1 MRNQETLTL
10 LKSFRFLFATGEHRR
25 SKRRELYADL
35 MPGGTHKSRLSPNQ
49 LDRAIGSMLG
59 LACGDALGAGYEF
72 KARVPYTQPI
82 AMNGGNG
89 WELGEWTDDTDMA
102 ICIAQVAASGHDL
115 LTKQAQDNIVQKWI
129 DWTDGAKDVGLQTS
143 AVLEL
148 VGTNGD
154 AIGARNAA
162 LEVHNDNGR
171 SAGNGSLMRTAPIA
185 LAYLHDQ
192 ESLTIAARQIS
203 DLTHYESDA
212 GDACVLWCQA
222 IRHTVLHGELPDF
235 SQLVRFLPP
244 EDQQK
249 WLHRISEAY
258 KYESFQF
265 ENNGWV
271 VAAFQAALSA
281 IAHAGTPPEIP
292 ELGLSRNQHL
302 QISLERAVRCG
313 GDTDTVAAIAGS
325 LVGALWGARAI
336 PESWRSKLHGF
347 PEYLAEDLVH
357 LALQIATKGE
367 VNPGG
372 YLNQHNSVEE
382 SWSPFNNQQNQP
394 VHPFFDPRHSQ
405 KLQVARTVSG
415 DSAALLATEFGLLQ
429 RHGGAWIESRID
441 VDEIAEIER
450 ELTISED
457 LLVDIAELVAR
468 FDELEF
474 SRA

>member
-1 MRNQETLTL
+1 VPDETRQ
-10 LKSFRFLFATGEHRR
+10 S
-25 SKRRELYADL
+25 
-35 MPGGTHKSRLSPNQ
+35 PLSPDQ
-49 LDRAIGSMLG
+49 VDRAIGAMLG

-72 KARVPYTQPI
+72 QARVPYTQPI
-82 AMNGGNG
+82 VMNGGNG

-102 ICIAQVAASGHDL
+102 ICIAQVAASGQDL
-115 LTKQAQDNIVQKWI
+115 LNKQAQDHIVQKWI
-129 DWTDGAKDVGLQTS
+129 DWTDVAKDVGLQTS
-143 AVLEL
+143 AVLVL

-154 AIGARNAA
+154 SIGARNAA

-171 SAGNGSLMRTAPIA
+171 SAGNGSLMRTAPVA
-185 LAYLHDQ
+185 LAYLHDE
-192 ESLTIAARQIS
+192 ESLTTAARQIS

-222 IRHTVLHGELPDF
+222 IRHAVLDGELPDF
-235 SQLVRFLPP
+235 SELVRFLPS

-249 WLHRISEAY
+249 WLQRISEAY
-258 KYESFQF
+258 VYESFEF

-281 IAHAGTPPEIP
+281 IVHAGTPPEIP
-292 ELGLSRNQHL
+292 ELGLSRNHHF

-313 GDTDTVAAIAGS
+313 GDTDTVAAISGS
-325 LVGALWGARAI
+325 LVGALWGAQAI
-336 PESWRSKLHGF
+336 PESWRNKLHGF
-347 PEYLAEDLVH
+347 PEYSAEDLVN

-367 VNPGG
+367 VNPDG
-372 YLNQHNSVEE
+372 YLTPKISVEE
-382 SWSPFNNQQNQP
+382 NWSPFNNQQNQP
-394 VHPFFDPRHSQ
+394 VHPIFDPRHSQ
-405 KLQVARTVSG
+405 KMQVARTVSG
-415 DSAALLATEFGLLQ
+415 NSLAMLATEFGLLQ

-441 VDEIAEIER
+441 VNEIAEIER